1 MSEQNLLTAVNIPP
15 RFANAI
21 FESFVASTP
30 TAKHNLKICQQYVET
45 WGDRKNAGEGL
56 VLCGT
61 PGTGK
66 THLAVSIARQIAG
79 ELQETVFI
87 TTASRIIRAF
97 RRTWAGNSE
106 FSELDVLEKY
116 CTPDLLIIDEIGV
129 QYGTDSE
136 RNILFEVINDRYED
150 LLPTILIS
158 NLPVVDLQEM
168 LGERAVDR
176 LLQGG
181 TVLTFNWP
189 TYRRG
194 NHHA

>member
-15 RFANAI
+15 RFANAT
-21 FESFVASTP
+21 FESFVASIP

-45 WGDRKNAGEGL
+45 WNDRKNAGEGL
-56 VLCGT
+56 VLCGM

-116 CTPDLLIIDEIGV
+116 CTPDLLIIDEVGV

-150 LLPTILIS
+150 LLPTILVS

-181 TVLTFNWP
+181 TVLTFNWA